1 MNFIFKMLV
10 EPYANEADDP
20 VLNDTKKRSRLSPQ
34 LFAIRQSLEASLF

>member
-1 MNFIFKMLV
+1 MLV

-34 LFAIRQSLEASLF
+34 PVRYSMKP